1 VISRALALG
10 GLSLSLLL
18 LPRAAQAAK
27 KPTTSVSGV
36 VNLNHATPEQL
47 KMLPGMKEAG
57 VNEIVAHRQKK
68 PFARIEELVQLKG
81 FSKKQFEKWRPHL
94 AVSGETTLK
103 VDKAHHTKA
112 RKKAQNR

>member
-1 VISRALALG
+1 MISRALALG
-10 GLSLSLLL
+10 GLGLTLLL

-27 KPTTSVSGV
+27 KPATSVSGV

-94 AVSGETTLK
+94 AVTGETTLK
-103 VDKAHHTKA
+103 VDKAHHPKA
-112 RKKAQNR
+112 RKKPQNR

>member
-1 VISRALALG
+1 MISRALALG
-10 GLSLSLLL
+10 GLGLSLLL
-18 LPRAAQAAK
+18 LPRTAQAAK
-27 KPTTSVSGV
+27 KPTTAVSGV

-81 FSKKQFEKWRPHL
+81 FSKKQFDKWRPHL
-94 AVSGETTLK
+94 TVSGETTLK
-103 VDKAHHTKA
+103 VDKPHHPKA